1 MAQPVG
7 EETHVTAWEEVT
19 AFLSDPATWSGPD
32 SIPAR
37 LWEHVWISLV
47 SVLVAS
53 LLVLPLAVWLGHIR
67 RGSQIASTVVNIGRA
82 LPSFGILAISFLIL
96 VQMGAGV
103 GQPWAVLVALIA
115 LAAPPLFTNTVTG
128 IQSVEAST
136 VEAAR
141 GMGLTGKEVLS
152 GVELPLSMPLIMEG
166 MRIATVQ
173 VIATATLGALIAW
186 GGLGRFIVDGFARQD
201 MGRLIVGAVLVGLL
215 AVAAELGLGALQ
227 SASAPRGARRIDA
240 GNLSSRTT
248 V

>member
-1 MAQPVG
+1 MTV
-7 EETHVTAWEEVT
+7 WEEVR
-19 AFLSDPATWSGPD
+19 AFLTDPATWSGPD

-37 LWEHVWISLV
+37 LWEHLWISV
-47 SVLVAS
+47 VAVVIAAI
-53 LLVLPLAVWLGHIR
+53 LVLPLAVWLGHIR
-67 RGSQIASTVVNIGRA
+67 RGSGVASTVVNIGRA

-96 VQMGAGV
+96 VQLGAGV
-103 GQPWAVLVALIA
+103 GEPWAVLVALIA

-152 GVELPLSMPLIMEG
+152 RVEIPLSTPLVVEG
-166 MRIATVQ
+166 LRIATVQ
-173 VIATATLGALIAW
+173 VIATATLGALVAW
-186 GGLGRFIVDGFARQD
+186 GGLGRYIVDGFARQD

-215 AVAAELGLGALQ
+215 AVLAELGLGALQ
-227 SASAPRGARRIDA
+227 RASAPKGARRGDI
-240 GNLSSRTT
+240 GNPAQRST

>member
-1 MAQPVG
+1 M
-7 EETHVTAWEEVT
+7 TAWEEVT
-19 AFLSDPATWSGPD
+19 AFLTDPATWSGPD

-37 LWEHVWISLV
+37 LWEHVWISV
-47 SVLVAS
+47 VAVLIAG

-67 RGSQIASTVVNIGRA
+67 RGSGIASTVVNIGRA
-82 LPSFGILAISFLIL
+82 VPSFGILAISFLFF
-96 VQMGAGV
+96 VQVGAGV
-103 GQPWAVLVALIA
+103 GEPWAVLVALVA

-141 GMGLTGKEVLS
+141 GMGLTGKEVIS
-152 GVELPLSMPLIMEG
+152 GVELPLSMPLVMEG
-166 MRIATVQ
+166 LRIATVQ

-201 MGRLIVGAVLVGLL
+201 MGRLIVGAALVGLL
-215 AVAAELGLGALQ
+215 AIAAELGLGALQ
-227 SASAPRGARRIDA
+227 RASAPRGARRLDV
-240 GNLSSRTT
+240 GNLAESST